1 MENSAS
7 SDAIVREKIARL
19 PPDVSEVVHLEKLKS
34 AKEGAELME
43 KVIIFSF
50 FMTAFTKSRLQPR
63 NSKFKIT
70 SSSKNP
76 ALMVS
81 KGHIQRGMI
90 HFTQFSTNS
99 LLRIRTLICYNLQ

>member
-43 KVIIFSF
+43 KVIIFMF
-50 FMTAFTKSRLQPR
+50 FYYS
-63 NSKFKIT
+63 
-70 SSSKNP
+70 
-76 ALMVS
+76 V
-81 KGHIQRGMI
+81 
-90 HFTQFSTNS
+90 
-99 LLRIRTLICYNLQ
+99 C

>member
-43 KVIIFSF
+43 KVIIFTF
-50 FMTAFTKSRLQPR
+50 LLQR
-63 NSKFKIT
+63 VQNAGYSYEIQIQNYQRQNSCC
-70 SSSKNP
+70 N
-76 ALMVS
+76 
-81 KGHIQRGMI
+81 GQ
-90 HFTQFSTNS
+90 
-99 LLRIRTLICYNLQ
+99 

>member
-43 KVIIFSF
+43 KVIIYTFL
-50 FMTAFTKSRLQPR
+50 LQHVPKKGCSHEIQIQ
-63 NSKFKIT
+63 NYLLQWTVIDIFKGI
-70 SSSKNP
+70 
-76 ALMVS
+76 
-81 KGHIQRGMI
+81 GFI
-90 HFTQFSTNS
+90 S
-99 LLRIRTLICYNLQ
+99 LN

>member
-70 SSSKNP
+70 SAKNP

-90 HFTQFSTNS
+90 RFTQFSTNS
-99 LLRIRTLICYNLQ
+99 LLKIRTLICYNLQ